1 MESNIEEKMIK
12 MANVGFTTATDF
24 ADYLVK
30 KTNLSFREAYSI
42 SSKLVNYAEKKRVRL
57 DQLSL
62 NEINKFI
69 KKFRMD
75 STKIFDVVNSMNSK
89 VSFGGTAPKNI
100 KKMITKYKNGI
111 K

>member
-1 MESNIEEKMIK
+1 MQKKNNMRN
-12 MANVGFTTATDF
+12 MAQKGYTTATDF

-30 KTNLSFREAYSI
+30 KKNLPFREAYSI

-62 NEINKFI
+62 NKINKFI

-89 VSFGGTAPKNI
+89 ISFGGTAPKNI
-100 KKMITKYKNGI
+100 KKMITKYKGEI